1 MAGSV
6 IWRSTDNSNND
17 ALSFS
22 SDHNT
27 IMVYGR
33 VPGWKANRIQ
43 RTDDQARHYA
53 NPDGDPRG
61 PWFDGNPLGSP
72 NPRENLRYPITSPQG
87 HVINPP
93 ANGWRWSRST
103 LEDKMKS
110 GEIRFTSDGRGIRR
124 RTYLW
129 EQPDLPPSSLWS
141 QIDETGSNR
150 RAKSELKRLFPG
162 RPTATLFKTPKPE
175 GLLEKILLIASNPGD
190 LVLDCFAGSGT
201 TAAVAHK
208 MGRRWVTVEL
218 QQSNVDQF
226 TKPRLTMVVDGNDS
240 GGITSKKARVAVG
253 DLPDGVSPSEAQ
265 SFTKLLS
272 KFAEAI
278 EGLDDSTIK
287 TLRAA
292 ARTKDETTTLWEGG
306 GGFTVATM
314 GPSMYEVDDEDGAVY
329 FSDAATNGAFS
340 KAIAGQMKYRRTDDH
355 PVFCGVKGRS
365 KLVVID
371 GVADTNVVRTVVD
384 HLGAGERAVVV
395 AKSILPEAGDLLKAL
410 SPGSRYGKPLMTCS
424 RKRR

>member
-1 MAGSV
+1 
-6 IWRSTDNSNND
+6 
-17 ALSFS
+17 
-22 SDHNT
+22 
-27 IMVYGR
+27 
-33 VPGWKANRIQ
+33 
-43 RTDDQARHYA
+43 
-53 NPDGDPRG
+53 
-61 PWFDGNPLGSP
+61 
-72 NPRENLRYPITSPQG
+72 
-87 HVINPP
+87 
-93 ANGWRWSRST
+93 
-103 LEDKMKS
+103 
-110 GEIRFTSDGRGIRR
+110 
-124 RTYLW
+124 
-129 EQPDLPPSSLWS
+129 
-141 QIDETGSNR
+141 
-150 RAKSELKRLFPG
+150 
-162 RPTATLFKTPKPE
+162 
-175 GLLEKILLIASNPGD
+175 
-190 LVLDCFAGSGT
+190 
-201 TAAVAHK
+201 

-395 AKSILPEAGDLLKAL
+395 AKSILPRQGI
-410 SPGSRYGKPLMTCS
+410 C
-424 RKRR
+424 